1 MNYLSLFFSQHTQ
14 VVSFNQIMH
23 HQVAQLHDLIFLKI
37 EDRVQLQLY
46 LLDNFELSEKRTI
59 TYHILLEKNA
69 QLNFVIG
76 VMHAHDVQIEIHLY
90 LHGDGALADVSGIY
104 ALDQQQKFSIKTY
117 QKHYGVGTKSDLV
130 LHGMLKGQA
139 QADVQ
144 GLIFIDQQACKTDA
158 SQENKNIVVGQFA
171 RVVSVPSIEV
181 LNHDVQC
188 SHGTAIGQ
196 FDQQHRWYLQSRGFD
211 HASAHQMLIQ
221 SFFGNVVQKFENG
234 PEFMEILCKKMM

>member
-1 MNYLSLFFSQHTQ
+1 MDYQSLFFSQHTH

-23 HQVAQLHDLIFLKI
+23 HQVVQSNDVIFLKI
-37 EDRVQLQLY
+37 EDDVHLQIY
-46 LLDNFELSEKRTI
+46 LFDDVELSEKKSI
-59 TYHILLEKNA
+59 IYHILLEKNA
-69 QLNFVIG
+69 QLSFVMGII
-76 VMHAHDVQIEIHLY
+76 HARDVQLEIHLY
-90 LHGDGALADVSGIY
+90 LHGDGAQADLSGMY

-117 QKHYGVGTKSDLV
+117 QKHYGVGTKSGLV
-130 LHGMLKGQA
+130 LHGMLKDLA

-144 GLIFIDQQACKTDA
+144 GLIFIDKLASKTDA
-158 SQENKNIVVGQFA
+158 SQENKNIVVSQLA

-188 SHGTAIGQ
+188 SHGTAVGQ

-211 HASAHQMLIQ
+211 LTSAHQMLIQ